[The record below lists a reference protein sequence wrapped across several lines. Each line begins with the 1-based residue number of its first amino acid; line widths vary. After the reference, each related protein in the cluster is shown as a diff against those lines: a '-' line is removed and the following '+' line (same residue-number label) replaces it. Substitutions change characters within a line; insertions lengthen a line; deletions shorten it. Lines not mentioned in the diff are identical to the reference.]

1 MDPFTVVALLILAW
15 FFLGGDASAS
25 TGGARPEPRNA
36 GPGPAQVQN
45 ATQATDPDPSTSP
58 GTYNPPDNVTN
69 ETAQPIGS
77 DVPEAPPIR
86 PFGHVNGRPLTP
98 PPRSVGRAQLRPLTT
113 AKDNAGG
120 GGGVTKGFS

>member
-25 TGGARPEPRNA
+25 TVARPEPRDA

-45 ATQATDPDPSTSP
+45 EQQATDPDASTATGS
-58 GTYNPPDNVTN
+58 YSPPDNVTN
-69 ETAQPIGS
+69 ETAQPVGS

-98 PPRSVGRAQLRPLTT
+98 PPRTVGRAQLRPLTT
-113 AKDNAGG
+113 AKGDA
-120 GGGVTKGFS
+120 GGVTKGFT

>member
-1 MDPFTVVALLILAW
+1 MDPLTVVALLILAW
-15 FFLGGDASAS
+15 FFLAGDASAS
-25 TGGARPEPRNA
+25 TGAGRPDAAAA

-45 ATQATDPDPSTSP
+45 EQQATDPDASTATDNYS
-58 GTYNPPDNVTN
+58 PPDNVTN

-98 PPRSVGRAQLRPLTT
+98 PPRTVGRAQLRPLTT
-113 AKDNAGG
+113 AKGDA
-120 GGGVTKGFS
+120 GGVTKGFT